1 MMSLIQQGRSG
12 VLRVLELT
20 RTLQEWSNGD
30 ASALERLTPLVY
42 DELHRLAHQK
52 LTRLV
57 NCDVMQPSALVNEA
71 FVRLLTGAPVDWSSR
86 AHFYAHTAVLMRRIL
101 IDFARERQAAKRGGG
116 AEMYVSGFWD
126 VASPDLPQLDFL
138 DLNLALDELAQVDAR
153 LARVVELRYFGGLSV
168 GETAEVLQLS
178 DATVVR
184 DWRTARAWLFNRL
197 QGR

>member
-1 MMSLIQQGRSG
+1 

-20 RTLQEWSNGD
+20 RSLQEWSNGD

-52 LTRLV
+52 LARLA
-57 NCDVMQPSALVNEA
+57 NRDVMQPSALVNEA

-126 VASPDLPQLDFL
+126 VASPDSPQLDFL
-138 DLNLALDELAQVDAR
+138 DLNCALDELAQVDAR

-168 GETAEVLQLS
+168 GETAEVLQTS

-184 DWRTARAWLFNRL
+184 GWRTARAWLFNRL
-197 QGR
+197 QGP